1 VSTAVDRAGELTTF
15 VAGPMQ
21 HGPVDHVW
29 RFARRQPV
37 GFAAALVILITVLVA
52 IFAPIVAPY
61 DPLQVHRG
69 RSLEAPSREFW
80 LGTDDLGRDVFS
92 RIVYGARVSL
102 QVGLIAVTAGTLVG
116 ALVGLTT
123 GYWGGLYDLLLQRVI
138 DALQA
143 FPGLVL
149 ALAIASALGPSL
161 RNSMIA
167 VAILLIPGAARL
179 TRGATLSAKE
189 QQFVE
194 ATRAMGAADLRIL
207 ALHIVPNIFAPVLVL
222 ASIVVG
228 AAILIEA
235 SLGFLGLGVPPPA
248 ASWGSMLSGA
258 GRQFFIQAPWLAIA
272 PGVAIGLVVL
282 SFNLF
287 GDALRDAIDPKLRG
301 SR

>member
-1 VSTAVDRAGELTTF
+1 MNAALDQ
-15 VAGPMQ
+15 AGPVTVVAAGQ
-21 HGPVDHVW
+21 ARRGLVERVW
-29 RFARRQPV
+29 RFARQQPV
-37 GFAAALVILITVLVA
+37 GFVGGLVILLTLVVA
-52 IFAPIVAPY
+52 VFADVVAPD
-61 DPLQVHRG
+61 DPLRGHRG
-69 RSLEAPSREFW
+69 RGLEGPSGEFW

-92 RIVYGARVSL
+92 RIVFGARVSL

-123 GYWGGLYDLLLQRVI
+123 GYWGGLYDLLFQRVI
-138 DALQA
+138 DAIQA

-149 ALAIASALGPSL
+149 ALAIASALEPSL

-179 TRGATLSAKE
+179 TRGVTLSAKE

-194 ATRAMGAADLRIL
+194 AARAMGATDLRIL
-207 ALHIVPNIFAPVLVL
+207 RLHIVPNIFPPVLVL
-222 ASIVVG
+222 ASIVIG

-248 ASWGSMLSGA
+248 ASWGNMLSGA
-258 GRQFFIQAPWLAIA
+258 GRQFFIQAPWIAIA
-272 PGVAIGLVVL
+272 PGAAIALLVL

-287 GDALRDAIDPKLRG
+287 GDAVRDAIDPKLRG
-301 SR
+301 R